1 MLDHISDDHV
11 FFSLI
16 CVLFPV
22 KSEIITITSILERSD
37 NKLWGAH
44 FGVSRENAA
53 KLVRGTSR
61 RVVCSINGSPE
72 RQCALIPDGKGA
84 YVITVNKALRTT
96 LELTFGARLHV
107 TLRPDDSK
115 YGLPMPPE
123 LREVFRQDKQSSKRF
138 HALTPGK
145 QRTLLY
151 IINSGKTLDER
162 VFRAITIVRHLE
174 ENQGTINY
182 RKLGVMLKKTTNST
196 FKKGAL

>member
-1 MLDHISDDHV
+1 MKSD
-11 FFSLI
+11 
-16 CVLFPV
+16 
-22 KSEIITITSILERSD
+22 IITITSTLERSD

-44 FGVSRENAA
+44 FGVSRDNAA
-53 KLVRGTSR
+53 KLIRRTSR

-72 RQCALIPDGKGA
+72 RQCALVPNGRGA
-84 YVITVNKALRTT
+84 YVVTVNKALRTI
-96 LELTFGARLHV
+96 LGLTFGAKLRI

-123 LREVFRQDKQSSKRF
+123 LREVFRQDKPASKRF

-174 ENQGTINY
+174 ENQGAINY
-182 RKLGVMLKKTTNST
+182 RKLGVMLRKTTNSK
-196 FKKGAL
+196 F